1 MSGYANKLVKRIYSI
16 ISDTPEIRSDKQRK
30 RTMYILI
37 RSEIALYKQKAEEER
52 KNNSN
57 SNELYVT
64 PSEDEMRIHI
74 ISNLVTLG
82 KMEEGMSSQEWGLHI
97 CKVVGAYE
105 QSWK

>member
-1 MSGYANKLVKRIYSI
+1 MKTYADKLVKRIYSI

-37 RSEIALYKQKAEEER
+37 RSEIANYKQKAEEER
-52 KNNSN
+52 KKNTKKGIY
-57 SNELYVT
+57 ER

-82 KMEEGMSSQEWGLHI
+82 KMEEGMSSKDWGLHI
-97 CKVVGAYE
+97 CNVVGAYE